1 MSSEIINNVTLSA
14 IIPAKAVT
22 GSQTNPT
29 AQSGQANQHDGE
41 SQMSLSS
48 VKAATSQ
55 TSQLLQASN
64 LSVEYSVDSVTKDVV
79 MKIVDPSGKLVRQI
93 PSAEILD
100 FVKRL
105 QTMEDK
111 QQGAVIQ
118 TRA

>member
-1 MSSEIINNVTLSA
+1 
-14 IIPAKAVT
+14 
-22 GSQTNPT
+22 
-29 AQSGQANQHDGE
+29 
-41 SQMSLSS
+41 
-48 VKAATSQ
+48 
-55 TSQLLQASN
+55 
-64 LSVEYSVDSVTKDVV
+64 